1 MTKHMRYALG
11 ERSNAAKAV
20 AERKADPRIKVVIAD
35 GSEDLAFKVCDE
47 GGGFSRPMRHN
58 AWSWF
63 WSKRSRLLADPRGA
77 ARGRF
82 GAADDAVPGAV
93 LRR

>member
-11 ERSNAAKAV
+11 ELFKNAASAV

-47 GGGFSRPMRHN
+47 GGGI
-58 AWSWF
+58 
-63 WSKRSRLLADPRGA
+63 LQTDA
-77 ARGRF
+77 AQR
-82 GAADDAVPGAV
+82 VV
-93 LRR
+93 LVLE